1 MTTVVIALDGSKY
14 AERALG
20 VGGWLAGRLGGDV
33 ELVSA
38 VDEEAQRAEREHYLA
53 SVVPSLVGAHRVG
66 TAVVVDRDPAGVIH
80 ESVRRAG
87 DAVACLATHGR
98 GASAALVGSVATDVV
113 ARGRDPVV
121 LVGPLVSE
129 DRSGAGVVTC
139 ADERPESVALVRLAA
154 GWGDRLAEPVVV
166 VVVAEPV
173 PPPLDD
179 RPARRLF
186 GPDGDASAFVATLI
200 EAAECDGVTGEVV
213 WDPISPAD
221 GLITYLDEHPAALV
235 VIASRARKALEH
247 AVFGHTD
254 AAAVHSSP
262 SPVLVVPRDGL
273 A

>member
-1 MTTVVIALDGSKY
+1 MTTVVIPLDGSKF
-14 AERALG
+14 AERAIG
-20 VGGWLAGRLGGDV
+20 VGRWLAGRLGGRV

-38 VDEEAQRAEREHYLA
+38 VDEEAQRAEREGYLA
-53 SVVPSLVGAHRVG
+53 SVVPSLVGAGQIG
-66 TAVVVDRDPAGVIH
+66 TAVVVDRDPASVIH
-80 ESVRRAG
+80 ESLRQAG
-87 DAVACLATHGR
+87 DAVACMATHGR

-139 ADERPESVALVRLAA
+139 ADERPESAALVHLAA
-154 GWGDRLAEPVVV
+154 GWGGRLAEPVVV

-186 GPDGDASAFVATLI
+186 GPDGDVSAFVATLV
-200 EAAECDGVTGEVV
+200 EAAGSAGVRGEVV

-221 GLITYLDEHPAALV
+221 GVITYLDDRPAALV
-235 VIASRARKALEH
+235 VIASRARQALEH

-254 AAAVHSSP
+254 AAVIHSSP
-262 SPVLVVPRDGL
+262 SPVLVVPRDSLG
-273 A
+273 